1 MFRKYKQ
8 SIKISFLALWSN
20 KARSFLTMLGI
31 IIGVGAV
38 IVIMS
43 VGAGAQ
49 SLILAQV
56 KTLGANKL
64 GVFPGKAE
72 EKSPPP
78 SAMGI
83 VITTLTYED
92 AISLKNENK
101 ASNIIDVVAYSK
113 GVATVNYKTMS
124 YDTNLSGCTVGYL
137 EVEGGEVE
145 KGRFF
150 TKDEEKNLS
159 RVVVLGSAVKEE
171 LFGRSDAIGKR
182 VKFKKHTFEVIGV
195 MAERGTVAMQDYD
208 DQILL
213 PIKTMQKLVAGVN
226 HLGLIRIK
234 IDDEKNT
241 DKAIRD
247 IEMILREN
255 HNIKDNTGYSDDFT
269 VRSAAQALDMLEVIT
284 DALRYFLAAMASMSL
299 IVGGIG
305 IMNIM
310 LVSVFERTRE
320 IGLRKAIGA
329 KINDI
334 LLQFLFEASTITFVG
349 GIVGII
355 LGIFISWLISIVAN
369 YLDYDWAFIISPLA
383 IVLAVSISII
393 IGLIFGLYPA
403 KKASKL
409 EPVEALRYE

>member
-1 MFRKYKQ
+1 
-8 SIKISFLALWSN
+8 
-20 KARSFLTMLGI
+20 
-31 IIGVGAV
+31 
-38 IVIMS
+38 
-43 VGAGAQ
+43 
-49 SLILAQV
+49 
-56 KTLGANKL
+56 
-64 GVFPGKAE
+64 
-72 EKSPPP
+72 
-78 SAMGI
+78 
-83 VITTLTYED
+83 
-92 AISLKNENK
+92 
-101 ASNIIDVVAYSK
+101 
-113 GVATVNYKTMS
+113 
-124 YDTNLSGCTVGYL
+124 
-137 EVEGGEVE
+137 
-145 KGRFF
+145 
-150 TKDEEKNLS
+150 
-159 RVVVLGSAVKEE
+159 
-171 LFGRSDAIGKR
+171 
-182 VKFKKHTFEVIGV
+182 
-195 MAERGTVAMQDYD
+195 
-208 DQILL
+208 
-213 PIKTMQKLVAGVN
+213 
-226 HLGLIRIK
+226 
-234 IDDEKNT
+234 
-241 DKAIRD
+241 
-247 IEMILREN
+247 MILREN

-310 LVSVFERTRE
+310 LVSVSERTRE

-355 LGIFISWLISIVAN
+355 LGVFISWLISVVAN

>member
-1 MFRKYKQ
+1 
-8 SIKISFLALWSN
+8 
-20 KARSFLTMLGI
+20 MLGI

-92 AISLKNENK
+92 AISLKNKNK

-113 GVATVNYKTMS
+113 GVATVNYKTKS

-137 EVEGGEVE
+137 EVEGGKVE

-159 RVVVLGSAVKEE
+159 RVVILGSAVKEE
-171 LFGRSDAIGKR
+171 LFGRLDAIGKR

-213 PIKTMQKLVAGVN
+213 PIKTMQKLVVGVN

-234 IDDEKNT
+234 IDNEKNT

-247 IEMILREN
+247 IKMILREN

-355 LGIFISWLISIVAN
+355 LGVFISWLISVVAN

>member
-1 MFRKYKQ
+1 
-8 SIKISFLALWSN
+8 
-20 KARSFLTMLGI
+20 MLGI

-38 IVIMS
+38 IVIMA

-92 AISLKNENK
+92 AMSLKNKNK

-113 GVATVNYKTMS
+113 GVATVNYKNMS

-137 EVEGGEVE
+137 EVEGGEIE
-145 KGRFF
+145 EGRFF

-159 RVVVLGSAVKEE
+159 RVVVLGSAVKKE
-171 LFGRSDAIGKR
+171 LFGISDAIGKR
-182 VKFKKHTFEVIGV
+182 VKFKKNTFEVIGV
-195 MAERGTVAMQDYD
+195 MAERGTVAMQNYD

-213 PIKTMQKLVAGVN
+213 PIKTMQKLIAGVN

-234 IDDEKNT
+234 IDNEKNT

-269 VRSAAQALDMLEVIT
+269 VRSAAQALDMLGSIT

-310 LVSVFERTRE
+310 LVSVSERTRE

-349 GIVGII
+349 GIIGII
-355 LGIFISWLISIVAN
+355 LGVFISWLIFIVAN
-369 YLDYDWAFIISPLA
+369 YLEYDWAFIISPLA
-383 IVLAVSISII
+383 VILAVSVSII

>member
-49 SLILAQV
+49 SLILSQV

-64 GVFPGKAE
+64 GIFPGKAE

-92 AISLKNENK
+92 AISLKNKNK

-113 GVATVNYKTMS
+113 GVATVNYKTKS

-159 RVVVLGSAVKEE
+159 RVVILGSAVKEE

-355 LGIFISWLISIVAN
+355 LGVFISWLISIVAN
-369 YLDYDWAFIISPLA
+369 FLDYDWAFIISPLA